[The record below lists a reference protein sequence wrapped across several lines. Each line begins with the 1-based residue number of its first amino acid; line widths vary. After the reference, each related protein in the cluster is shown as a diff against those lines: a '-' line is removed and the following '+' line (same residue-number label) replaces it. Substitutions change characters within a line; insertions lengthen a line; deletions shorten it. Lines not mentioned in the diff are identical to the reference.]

1 MTKKLRIQ
9 NETNVAI
16 THTLKTIGLISAC
29 FSLISCDEAVDAVID
44 YHVDEALKDIDET
57 LKDIETEANKNE
69 EEQDVRP
76 TSLVGLNFETFIID
90 STTGE
95 EGDYTWFHFTD
106 ASNVTTRYD
115 AATDFSTYTYE
126 SIGLKTFEVI
136 ITRADEITG
145 KNQINTLTFKFESQD
160 QGYYREDFREL
171 DSDIDEYHE
180 GTFGIVPIQQ

>member
-29 FSLISCDEAVDAVID
+29 FSLTSCDQAIDAAVD
-44 YHVDEALKDIDET
+44 YHLDEA

-106 ASNVTTRYD
+106 ESNVTTRYD

-126 SIGLKTFEVI
+126 SIGLKTFVVI
-136 ITRADEITG
+136 MTRVDEITG
-145 KNQINTLTFKFESQD
+145 KNQINTLTFRFESQD